1 MRRQEEEAVP
11 AHPCRR
17 VLACVTTRCA
27 CCAKVLGTGPVTP
40 RVVGL
45 SRARGCDRGERDHVG
60 DDVAVLDYVEHSVEE
75 VAYTDY
81 FFSLSQK
88 DTLLEPVT
96 GSQIGKADCAILEA
110 HRELPSRES
119 TRAV

>member
-1 MRRQEEEAVP
+1 M
-11 AHPCRR
+11 
-17 VLACVTTRCA
+17 
-27 CCAKVLGTGPVTP
+27 LGTGPVTP

-60 DDVAVLDYVEHSVEE
+60 DDVAVLDYVEHSVEK